1 VKPLTQKQ
9 NQLQQFVKPLTQNQN
24 PFLQQN
30 QLQQYIQAQQY
41 PDEQEKIKQ
50 QRKQYQQQLI
60 FLQQEN
66 QQPQLQEQLNQLLK
80 LLQIQLSLQ
89 QELTFLQ
96 QGNQEPKRQQELKE
110 QIKLVKQELTS
121 IQNRNPQLQLQ
132 QQLNLLKPIKRVNIK
147 EVEEEDILN
156 PEEKYVQ
163 AKYIQQTQKEKDEKE
178 LKFLQQ
184 QAREKQEQLIKEK
197 IQQEQQRN
205 QKKTQLSPKDKVL
218 PPSPGSLVMEKIKGK
233 TRYHKG
239 KFFGQLLYNMKFKQG
254 IMVYANG
261 DKYEGQ
267 WNSDFKD
274 GNGVMTYANGDKYEG
289 KWHDGLQDGLG
300 IMTYANRDKY
310 QGYWVSGQPNGN
322 GIMFYHNGDT
332 YKGEWH
338 NGEKHGNG
346 LLNCANKDNYKGEW
360 SNNILMNGKV
370 NKTYNIDGDLAGTYT
385 GGFFNGLRHGVGMMR
400 YNNETIYV
408 GNWYNDEKDGFGYYI
423 NINNLEMYEG
433 YFYLGLKHGEGFEFI
448 YKNNSF
454 FRPANNV
461 DDVKEKKLKMAEQTQ
476 LITELFKNIEYKREN
491 KTIVEIG
498 YIKDKDK
505 FKKGIWKNGIYI
517 GPGIDTTPTKHWIFF

>member
-1 VKPLTQKQ
+1 
-9 NQLQQFVKPLTQNQN
+9 
-24 PFLQQN
+24 
-30 QLQQYIQAQQY
+30 
-41 PDEQEKIKQ
+41 
-50 QRKQYQQQLI
+50 
-60 FLQQEN
+60 
-66 QQPQLQEQLNQLLK
+66 
-80 LLQIQLSLQ
+80 
-89 QELTFLQ
+89 
-96 QGNQEPKRQQELKE
+96 
-110 QIKLVKQELTS
+110 
-121 IQNRNPQLQLQ
+121 
-132 QQLNLLKPIKRVNIK
+132 
-147 EVEEEDILN
+147 
-156 PEEKYVQ
+156 
-163 AKYIQQTQKEKDEKE
+163 
-178 LKFLQQ
+178 
-184 QAREKQEQLIKEK
+184 
-197 IQQEQQRN
+197 
-205 QKKTQLSPKDKVL
+205 
-218 PPSPGSLVMEKIKGK
+218 MEKIKGK

-338 NGEKHGNG
+338 NGEKLGNG
-346 LLNCANKDNYKGEW
+346 VLNCANKDNYKGEW

-370 NKTYNIDGDLAGTYT
+370 IKTYNIDGDLAGTYT

-476 LITELFKNIEYKREN
+476 LITELFKNIEYKKEN